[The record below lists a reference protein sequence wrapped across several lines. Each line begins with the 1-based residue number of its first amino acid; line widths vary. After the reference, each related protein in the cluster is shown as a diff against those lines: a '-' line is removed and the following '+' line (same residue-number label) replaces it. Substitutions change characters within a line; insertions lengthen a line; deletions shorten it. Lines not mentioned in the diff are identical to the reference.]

1 MFAMRNKFVIS
12 IFFCIFAVSAA
23 AQNLDPTVEV
33 SREYEGKLVEVH
45 KPLFNMT
52 VPDSLTR
59 FALDFDYYVYDNPYK
74 GSYEF
79 APYLL
84 SMKPSAS
91 DNGEHRFYLKAGAGY
106 QLHPTL
112 DLIWSPGFERKGFN
126 MDVYGM
132 HRSFVGNYLPV
143 SSADQQWFG
152 YDLLSK
158 AGVVLKHDWED
169 VALDYSVGYYG
180 MAQKDRQWKRMYNA
194 ADASVGIHTKPAARE
209 SLRFDMELA
218 YRFGEDVV
226 SGSKLYESLTGLKM
240 QIGQMWKSAQS
251 MNLSLDANIARYS
264 RAIDLLAGDVSL
276 TPSYV
281 YNNDRFSADLG
292 LRISKMLTRQD
303 VNEQYVYPAIN
314 VSYFLLPRSMKV
326 YFNAT
331 GGGAFDSYSSTIAA
345 NHHVTHLMSPDIL
358 GYTVERVG
366 LTAGLDGRVTDNFT
380 YDIRGGYVNYS
391 NYRHYAVD
399 MSSVPSFTM
408 TYLAAQKWFAAV
420 DWALDLED
428 FRFDGTVSYDHYFGQ
443 DYEGLD
449 PSVSGGYAVLR
460 PVALNGRSAVE
471 YNWRKRVVCG
481 VEADFSTARKGAGVV
496 LPGYVDLG
504 AYAEYKTARGISVWA
519 SVGNLLNQT
528 VQRTPLYAE
537 KGVYFT
543 AGICLNL

>member
-1 MFAMRNKFVIS
+1 MLIMRNKIVIS
-12 IFFCIFAVSAA
+12 IVFCFLALSAA

-45 KPLFNMT
+45 KPVFKMA

-59 FALDFDYYVYDNPYK
+59 FALDFDYFVHDNPYK

-79 APYLL
+79 NPYLL

-91 DNGEHRFYLKAGAGY
+91 DNGEHRFFLKAGAGY

-143 SSADQQWFG
+143 SPDDQQGFV

-158 AGVVLKHDWED
+158 AGVVLKHDWEK
-169 VALDYSVGYYG
+169 VALDYSAGYYG
-180 MAQKDRQWKRMYNA
+180 MAQKDRLWKRMYNA
-194 ADASVGIHTKPAARE
+194 ADASVGIHTKPASRE
-209 SLRFDMELA
+209 NLRFDMELD

-226 SGSKLYESLTGLKM
+226 GDSKLHENLGTLKM
-240 QIGQMWKSAQS
+240 QLSQMWKSAQS
-251 MNLSLDANIARYS
+251 MNLGLEANVASYGS
-264 RAIDLLAGDVSL
+264 AFDLLAGDVAL

-281 YNNDRFSADLG
+281 YNNERFSANLG
-292 LRISKMLTRQD
+292 LRISKMLTRKD
-303 VNEQYVYPAIN
+303 VNEQYVYPDVS
-314 VSYFLLPRSMKV
+314 VSYFLLPRSLRV
-326 YFNAT
+326 YFNAA

-366 LTAGLDGRVTDNFT
+366 VTAGFDGRVTDKFT
-380 YDIRGGYVNYS
+380 YDIRAGYVNYA
-391 NYRHYAVD
+391 NYRHYTVD
-399 MSSVPSFTM
+399 AALSSFSM
-408 TYLAAQKWFAAV
+408 TYLDAQKLFACI
-420 DWALDLED
+420 DWALDVEG
-428 FRFDGTVSYDHYFGQ
+428 FRFDGTVSYDHYLPGNYG
-443 DYEGLD
+443 D
-449 PSVSGGYAVLR
+449 VSSGHIVLK
-460 PVALNGRSAVE
+460 PVALTGHSAVE
-471 YNWRKRVVCG
+471 YKWRNRIVCG
-481 VEADFSTARKGAGVV
+481 VEADFSTARRGAGVMI
-496 LPGYVDLG
+496 PGYVDLG
-504 AYAEYKTARGISVWA
+504 AYAEYATARGISFWVSA
-519 SVGNLLNQT
+519 GNLLNQT
-528 VQRTPLYAE
+528 VQKTPLYAE